1 MNDMKRELPVVLCL
15 LISFLPGTCW
25 SSDMSASAASAPAGQ
40 QIYPY
45 RWVYVSR
52 GLGRDRDVEDIRRI
66 AHTASEHG
74 LNGMVL
80 AAGLDTISLRSA
92 DYLRRLDEVKDIC
105 AKSNIEII
113 PLIFSVGYGGSVLAH
128 NRNLAAGI
136 PVRQALFVVEGKEA
150 RLVPDPPVEIVNGG
164 FEEFD
169 GHGLKGYRF
178 HDRPGEITVVDTE
191 VVKEGK
197 ASLRMERFGE
207 LDPENGHARIMQEI
221 AVHPWRSYRIWCWVK
236 TEGLN
241 PPSAFRI
248 QVLVDGRSLAPY
260 DPGIP
265 ATTDWRRVAMVFN
278 SLHYDNVRVYAG
290 LWGGKAGRVWLDGL
304 QIEELGLKNVLRR
317 PGTPV
322 SVLDEDG
329 RMIYQEGVDYDRIV
343 DPRLNP
349 SSPYGDPISIRLTP
363 DSRIREGQRLRV
375 SFYHGMCVNRGQVS
389 VCMSEP
395 EVYEI
400 WRKEARLIHEHLQP
414 KKYLLSMD
422 EIRAGGSCAVCKA
435 RNMTMAQILGDCI
448 TRQIAILREVNPEA
462 EILIWSDMLDPN
474 HNAHGDYYLVEGDFT
489 GSWKYVPKDL
499 VIICWYYNKRD
510 LSLKFFSELGFRTL
524 AGAYY
529 DGDTLD
535 NPRGWLESLDKTPNA
550 IGIMYTTWQNK
561 YDLLAP
567 FGHMVAAPR

>member
-1 MNDMKRELPVVLCL
+1 MKILAGVLLFLVWLTPQRNAWCEETAGGLP
-15 LISFLPGTCW
+15 
-25 SSDMSASAASAPAGQ
+25 AASGPRV
-40 QIYPY
+40 YPY

-52 GLGRDRDVEDIRRI
+52 SLSRDSDVEDIRRI
-66 AHTASEHG
+66 TATASEHG

-80 AAGLDTISLRSA
+80 AASLDTISLRSPE
-92 DYLRRLDEVKDIC
+92 YLRRLDEVKEIC
-105 AKSNIEII
+105 AKSRVEII
-113 PLIFSVGYGGSVLAH
+113 PLIFSVGYGGAVLAH

-136 PVRQALFVVEGKEA
+136 PVKDALFVVHEKEA
-150 RLVPDPPVEIVNGG
+150 SLVPDPSVEIVNGA
-164 FEEFD
+164 FEEFE
-169 GHGLKGYRF
+169 GHRLKGYGF
-178 HDRPGEITVVDTE
+178 HDRPGEITLVDTE

-207 LDPENGHARIMQEI
+207 LDPKNGHARIMQEI
-221 AVHPWRSYRIWCWVK
+221 SVHPWRNYRIWCWVK
-236 TEGLN
+236 TDGLN
-241 PPSAFRI
+241 PADAFAL

-265 ATTDWRRVAMVFN
+265 STTDWRQVAMVFN

-290 LWGGKAGRVWLDGL
+290 LWGGKGGRIWLDGL
-304 QIEELGLKNVLRR
+304 RIEELGLKNVLRR
-317 PGTPV
+317 SGTPIAV
-322 SVLDEDG
+322 RSEDG
-329 RMIYQEGVDYDRIV
+329 EMTYQEGADYEPIV

-349 SSPYGDPISIRLTP
+349 GSPYGDPVPIRLTGN
-363 DSRIREGQRLRV
+363 SRIHDGQQLRV
-375 SFYHGMCVNRGQVS
+375 SFYHGMCVNRGQVTA
-389 VCMSEP
+389 CMSEP

-400 WRKEARLIHEHLQP
+400 WRKEAALIHQHLEP

-422 EIRAGGSCAVCKA
+422 EIRAGGSCAACKA
-435 RNMTMAQILGDCI
+435 RNMTMGQILGDCI
-448 TRQIAILREVNPEA
+448 TKQVAILRELNPKA

-499 VIICWYYNKRD
+499 VIVCWYYAKRD
-510 LSLKFFSELGFRTL
+510 ASLKFFSDLGFRTL

-550 IGIMYTTWQNK
+550 LGIMYTTWQNK

-567 FGHMVAAPR
+567 FGDFVSTP